1 MIVTSYVFRGG
12 QIRWEQME
20 RLKNT
25 VGKER
30 IVIDVS
36 CRKREDD
43 YYIVTDRWQN
53 YTDVRLTEDVLRKLE
68 VYCDEFLVHGVDVE
82 GKSSGIDEKLARLLG
97 NYNGIPVTYAG
108 GIGSFEDLK
117 CFEQVTQGK
126 VDFTIGS
133 ALDLFGGTV
142 PYDEVKLYR
151 L

>member
-1 MIVTSYVFRGG
+1 MA
-12 QIRWEQME
+12 
-20 RLKNT
+20 
-25 VGKER
+25 
-30 IVIDVS
+30 
-36 CRKREDD
+36 
-43 YYIVTDRWQN
+43 
-53 YTDVRLTEDVLRKLE
+53 VRLTEDVLRKLE